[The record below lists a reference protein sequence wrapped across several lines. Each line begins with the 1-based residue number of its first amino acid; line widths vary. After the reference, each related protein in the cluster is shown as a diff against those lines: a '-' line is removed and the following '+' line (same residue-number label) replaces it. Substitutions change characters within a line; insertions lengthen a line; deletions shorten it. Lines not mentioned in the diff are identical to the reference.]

1 VPTKVSGQTPGE
13 VYRLKNGEPVMAGV
27 LGGDYKDRMAEIYI
41 YLNGYTSFPWLNK
54 YYLKHCSIAVGVAK

>member
-1 VPTKVSGQTPGE
+1 
-13 VYRLKNGEPVMAGV
+13 MAGV